1 MQSLI
6 QCAFPLFR
14 SIIIRLKTIFT
25 AYVFRFLLTVRHSC
39 SFSPTKVL
47 FYVWKFEYRPI
58 IYIYISASFS
68 ETLLGAEHRHE
79 NLLRK
84 SPLELCSYRFCSNH
98 SQETPS
104 CIPTRRAPRI
114 PKLKKVVHNKPIAI
128 GLMIMAVQCTWYEE
142 RLYVDLY
149 TSFC

>member
-1 MQSLI
+1 MSKYITACAQSLI
-6 QCAFPLFR
+6 QCKFPLFR

-84 SPLELCSYRFCSNH
+84 SPPELCSYRLCGAILRKNLFMHPDKKRPKNPQTGESN
-98 SQETPS
+98 T
-104 CIPTRRAPRI
+104 
-114 PKLKKVVHNKPIAI
+114 
-128 GLMIMAVQCTWYEE
+128 
-142 RLYVDLY
+142 
-149 TSFC
+149 